1 MALTHLGE
9 TMKKL
14 ALTVLLTVGFYGCS
28 TGVPTGVPGLE
39 KVGATVL
46 RYRGPE
52 VELALG
58 YRFAT
63 LSLGEEWLLL
73 DLAITAA
80 PGKVV
85 EVKREGVFVLTPQGE
100 RLPLASQ
107 EQFAS
112 SYASLGPTL
121 RRAALAADPLGYF
134 NRDIQ
139 CSLGFFAAPGEAL
152 VYPSVHLDDRRVCEG
167 RLYFLVPGGV
177 QPGRWTLGIDLE
189 ETHVRVPFQLEAR

>member
-1 MALTHLGE
+1 MNVFP
-9 TMKKL
+9 
-14 ALTVLLTVGFYGCS
+14 LTVLLALGFYACS
-28 TGVPTGVPGLE
+28 TGAPTGVPGIE

-63 LSLGEEWLLL
+63 LSVGEEWLML
-73 DLAITAA
+73 DVAITAA
-80 PGKVV
+80 PGKLV
-85 EVKREGVFVLTPQGE
+85 EVKRERVFVVTPQGE

-112 SYASLGPTL
+112 AYAALQPTL

-134 NRDIQ
+134 NREIQ
-139 CSLGFFAAPGEAL
+139 CPLGFFAAPGEAL

-177 QPGRWTLGIDLE
+177 QPGRWTLGIDLV
-189 ETHVRVPFQLEAR
+189 ETKVRVPFTLAAR

>member
-1 MALTHLGE
+1 
-9 TMKKL
+9 MKRLWL
-14 ALTVLLTVGFYGCS
+14 AGVVLLSLSGCS
-28 TGVPTGVPGLE
+28 TGVPTGVPGVE
-39 KVGATVL
+39 QMGATVL

-63 LSLGEEWLLL
+63 LSLGEEWLML

-85 EVKREGVFVLTPQGE
+85 EVKRDRVFVLTPDGA
-100 RLPLASQ
+100 RLPLVSQ
-107 EQFAS
+107 EQFAQA
-112 SYASLGPTL
+112 YAALQPTL

-134 NRDIQ
+134 NREIP
-139 CSLGFFAAPGEAL
+139 CALGFFAAPGEGL

-167 RLYFLVPGGV
+167 RLYFFVPGGV
-177 QPGRWTLGIDLE
+177 QPGRWTLGIDLV
-189 ETHVRVPFQLEAR
+189 ETQVRVPFVLRAR

>member
-1 MALTHLGE
+1 
-9 TMKKL
+9 MKRL
-14 ALTVLLTVGFYGCS
+14 SLTVLLALGFYGCS
-28 TGVPTGVPGLE
+28 TGVPTGVPGVE
-39 KVGATVL
+39 RVGATVL
-46 RYRGPE
+46 RYRGAE

-63 LSLGEEWLLL
+63 LSLGEEWLML

-85 EVKREGVFVLTPQGE
+85 EVKREGIFVLTPQGE

-107 EQFAS
+107 EQFAAA
-112 SYASLGPTL
+112 YAALQPTL

-134 NRDIQ
+134 NRELQ
-139 CSLGFFAAPGEAL
+139 CALGFFAAPGEAL

-177 QPGRWTLGIDLE
+177 QPGRWTLGIDLV
-189 ETHVRVPFQLEAR
+189 ETKVRVPFTLSAR

>member
-1 MALTHLGE
+1 
-9 TMKKL
+9 MKKL
-14 ALTVLLTVGFYGCS
+14 SLTVLLALGFYGCS
-28 TGVPTGVPGLE
+28 TGAPTGVPGVE

-63 LSLGEEWLLL
+63 LSVGEEWLML
-73 DLAITAA
+73 DVAMTAA

-85 EVKREGVFVLTPQGE
+85 EVKREGVFVITPQGE
-100 RLPLASQ
+100 RLPLARQ
-107 EQFAS
+107 EQFAAA
-112 SYASLGPTL
+112 YATLQPTL

-134 NRDIQ
+134 NREMQ
-139 CSLGFFAAPGEAL
+139 CTLGFFAAPGETL
-152 VYPSVHLDDRRVCEG
+152 VYPSVYLDDRRVCEG

-177 QPGRWTLGIDLE
+177 QPGLWTLGIDLV
-189 ETHVRVPFQLEAR
+189 ETKVRVPFLLEAR